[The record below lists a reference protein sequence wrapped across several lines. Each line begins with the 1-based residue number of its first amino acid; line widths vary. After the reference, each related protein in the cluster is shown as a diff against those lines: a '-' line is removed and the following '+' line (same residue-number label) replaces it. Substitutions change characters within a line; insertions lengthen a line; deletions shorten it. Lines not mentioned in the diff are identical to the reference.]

1 MFYYIWQIIYDFFS
15 TTSCDKFSLERYELI
30 GRVTRTS
37 NTTLNANVEYKRKS
51 LTQGFLK
58 LQKFL
63 KTHILRKKGGRVV
76 YCCWSWNYTLE
87 QMEKN
92 VTIFVDA
99 YFTGVPFLT
108 KLELLYVKSSDELTS
123 LWRHELKTIYFDSID
138 NASCQIHNLLQNRT
152 PMSCGCG
159 ATGIYKKDQRKGYII
174 RKMNKLNFR

>member
-1 MFYYIWQIIYDFFS
+1 MIYSVIYYYSVNIFEWSCIFHILKENMFYYIWQIIYDFFS

-99 YFTGVPFLT
+99 YFTGVPF
-108 KLELLYVKSSDELTS
+108 
-123 LWRHELKTIYFDSID
+123 W
-138 NASCQIHNLLQNRT
+138 
-152 PMSCGCG
+152 
-159 ATGIYKKDQRKGYII
+159 
-174 RKMNKLNFR
+174 